1 MRALVTGGSSG
12 IGLAF
17 ARTLAEHGA
26 SLVLVARDQEKL
38 TAVAEQLRTG
48 YAVDV
53 ETLPADLADAVQV
66 ERVAQRL
73 RTDDD
78 PVDLLINDAGVGLHA
93 SLIDDDTAEQ
103 ETAIAIMVTAVLKL
117 SGAAASA
124 MVRRGNGYILNVA
137 SASAWIYSGNYSAIK
152 RWVVSY
158 TQALALE
165 LAGTG
170 VSATAVCPGWV
181 KTPFHERSGIERP
194 RVPGFFWVDADVV
207 ATQGLNDTLA
217 GKAVCI
223 PSAKWRFAIFVA
235 QHGPQAIALAVS
247 RALTKSRRRPRVDV
261 EDDAPAVDQDGDHD
275 ASLL

>member
-17 ARTLAEHGA
+17 ARTLAEHGWG
-26 SLVLVARDQEKL
+26 LVLVARDAAKL
-38 TAVAEQLRTG
+38 ASVAEQLRAG

-53 ETLPADLADAVQV
+53 QTLAADLAKADEVA
-66 ERVAQRL
+66 RVAQRL
-73 RTDDD
+73 RADED
-78 PVDLLINDAGVGLHA
+78 PIDLLINDAGVGLHA
-93 SLIDDDTAEQ
+93 SLIDEDTTEQ

-117 SGAAASA
+117 SAAAATA
-124 MVRRGNGYILNVA
+124 MVRRGSGHIMNVA

-165 LAGTG
+165 LDGTG
-170 VSATAVCPGWV
+170 VTATAVCPGWV
-181 KTPFHERSGIERP
+181 KTPFHERSGIDRP
-194 RVPGFFWVDADVV
+194 HIPGFFWVDADVV
-207 ATQGLNDTLA
+207 AKQGLTDTLA

-235 QHGPQAIALAVS
+235 QHGPAAIALAVS
-247 RALTKSRRRPRVDV
+247 KALTKSRRRPATAR
-261 EDDAPAVDQDGDHD
+261 ETDGG
-275 ASLL
+275 